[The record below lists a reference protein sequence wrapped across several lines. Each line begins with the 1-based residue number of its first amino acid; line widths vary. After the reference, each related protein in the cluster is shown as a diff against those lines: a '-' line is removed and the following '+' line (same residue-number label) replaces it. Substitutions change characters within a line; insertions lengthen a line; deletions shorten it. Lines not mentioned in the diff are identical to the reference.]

1 MQTRKYYLLKQ
12 CDSVFVIL
20 TKKKKNLLTDCWR
33 YDGYYDVIWE

>member
-20 TKKKKNLLTDCWR
+20 TKKKNLLTDCWR
-33 YDGYYDVIWE
+33 YDGYYEVDWE